1 MHTIYQSTLLAD
13 AALVRDMLVQNG
25 IDAQVVEGDSPYPGT
40 VYTEVWVRDEDR
52 ARARALVDE
61 LAARPV
67 RDSDWNCRGC
77 RESNPGEFEVCWSC
91 GAERTY

>member
-13 AALVRDMLVQNG
+13 AMLVRDMLVQNG
-25 IDAQVVEGDSPYPGT
+25 IDTQLIEGESPYPGIGCS
-40 VYTEVWVRDEDR
+40 EVWVREEDR
-52 ARARALVDE
+52 TRARALVDE
-61 LAARPV
+61 LVARPV
-67 RDSDWNCRGC
+67 RDSDWSCRGC